1 MTSKLSGPIPTHE
14 IYEEQNVTSKP
25 YSSLERTKLGG
36 SLGKLDVLQW
46 QSNTS
51 SVHSSQ
57 LYLSIGRPSKNYI
70 RDNIRRLRQY
80 QKVAKSTPHSNRKDI
95 LAECGVPMQLA
106 PLRPFTAGSKCIG
119 YSKASNNHRVCSNTK
134 DSGFGDQNT
143 VIPNKPNEN
152 EAYMACPCPEYSVD
166 SDEPS
171 GCIPGY
177 CSPASVQTTKQ
188 HSPTMF
194 LSRSTQYSTPEKLIT
209 ISQGVQAGIFDGD
222 NTAEHA
228 VRQSSESFSPRAR
241 SLVRKRTRATSADSK
256 KHDFM
261 RAHAKTASDDWN
273 LYVLGSTPVRRV
285 NWTPRPEQLTVPK
298 ASTAKSVQMIRRDI
312 NFVRANAHLAA
323 AGGRRASLKSNRASG
338 LRDVSPDM
346 KSMMSPRRSS
356 VLTTAMDGRLNMWPQ
371 RRLPVGGIPPY
382 LIKRRQKAAETAALE
397 AANRPDPEQP
407 PGHQRMPEEE
417 RLTTLHLLKKAHKE
431 LSDEWSRLPVRMDTV
446 RICTRRA
453 ELEQRLTDLEQ
464 AISIFE
470 KPKVFIKPE

>member
-1 MTSKLSGPIPTHE
+1 MTSKLSGPIPNHE

-36 SLGKLDVLQW
+36 SLGNLDVLQW

-57 LYLSIGRPSKNYI
+57 LYLSVGQPPKNYI
-70 RDNIRRLRQY
+70 RENIRRLRQY
-80 QKVAKSTPHSNRKDI
+80 QKIASLKKSTPHSSRKDS
-95 LAECGVPMQLA
+95 LAECGVSMQLA
-106 PLRPFTAGSKCIG
+106 PLRPLTTGSQCIGRKDSLAECGVSMQLAPLRPLTTGSQCIG

-134 DSGFGDQNT
+134 DSGFGDQSIVSHT
-143 VIPNKPNEN
+143 KANEH
-152 EAYMACPCPEYSVD
+152 EGFMTRPCTEYSVD

-188 HSPTMF
+188 HSPTIF

-209 ISQGVQAGIFDGD
+209 ISQGVQADVFDGD
-222 NTAEHA
+222 NTVEHA
-228 VRQSSESFSPRAR
+228 VCQSSESLPPRKR

-323 AGGRRASLKSNRASG
+323 AGGRRASLKSNRSSG

-346 KSMMSPRRSS
+346 KSMTSPRRSS
-356 VLTTAMDGRLNMWPQ
+356 ALTAAVDGKLNMWPQ
-371 RRLPVGGIPPY
+371 RRLPVGGIPP
-382 LIKRRQKAAETAALE
+382 
-397 AANRPDPEQP
+397 
-407 PGHQRMPEEE
+407 
-417 RLTTLHLLKKAHKE
+417 
-431 LSDEWSRLPVRMDTV
+431 
-446 RICTRRA
+446 
-453 ELEQRLTDLEQ
+453 
-464 AISIFE
+464 
-470 KPKVFIKPE
+470 

>member
-46 QSNTS
+46 QSKTP
-51 SVHSSQ
+51 SVRSSQ
-57 LYLSIGRPSKNYI
+57 LYLSISQPSKNHI
-70 RDNIRRLRQY
+70 RENIRRLRQY
-80 QKVAKSTPHSNRKDI
+80 QKVASLKKSTPHPSRKDS
-95 LAECGVPMQLA
+95 LAEGGVPMVCR
-106 PLRPFTAGSKCIG
+106 PLTTGSQRIG
-119 YSKASNNHRVCSNTK
+119 YSKAPNNHRVCPNTK
-134 DSGFGDQNT
+134 DSGFGDQYT
-143 VIPNKPNEN
+143 MLHNKKNEY
-152 EAYMACPCPEYSVD
+152 EACLMCPHTEYSVD
-166 SDEPS
+166 SSEPP
-171 GCIPGY
+171 GCIPRH
-177 CSPASVQTTKQ
+177 CSPVSVQTTKQ

-194 LSRSTQYSTPEKLIT
+194 LSRSTQYSTPEKYFT
-209 ISQGVQAGIFDGD
+209 ISQGVQASIFDDD
-222 NTAEHA
+222 NTVEHA
-228 VRQSSESFSPRAR
+228 VRQFSQSLPPGTR
-241 SLVRKRTRATSADSK
+241 SLTRKRTRATSADSK

-323 AGGRRASLKSNRASG
+323 AGRRRASLKGNCVSG

-346 KSMMSPRRSS
+346 KSMMSPRQSS
-356 VLTTAMDGRLNMWPQ
+356 VFTAAMNGNLNMWPQ
-371 RRLPVGGIPPY
+371 RRLPVGGIPSY
-382 LIKRRQKAAETAALE
+382 LIKRRQKATEDAARE

-431 LSDEWSRLPVRMDTV
+431 LSEEWSRLPVRMDTL